1 MIHVTKQLD
10 FSEGPLGV
18 NLVVKRIRNL
28 LDSNMLI
35 RLRVQSRAIHTQQNK
50 NQTKISIFHSQPNK
64 KESIFFLHSRK
75 YHRIER
81 EKKKRTFK
89 KKLT

>member
-28 LDSNMLI
+28 LDGNMLI
-35 RLRVQSRAIHTQQNK
+35 RLRVQRRTIHTQQTKGNQKFPSSIPNQIKK
-50 NQTKISIFHSQPNK
+50 NPS
-64 KESIFFLHSRK
+64 FFLHSINIRK
-75 YHRIER
+75 NRTKR
-81 EKKKRTFK
+81 EEHSKRN
-89 KKLT
+89 